1 MSRFKRRQFLQF
13 AGSTL
18 AALGMNQLDFQ
29 RQSLRHGQ
37 VLAQSTSRKLALL
50 VGINDYVDAPLQGCI
65 NDVEMQKQLLI
76 HRFGFKSQDI
86 RVLADAQATRQGML
100 EAFEQHLIQQA
111 KPGDVVV
118 FHFSGHGSQ
127 VADPD
132 CDFSDCRNSTFVPAD
147 SSLAGDSTVADIMG
161 HTLFLL
167 VSALKTENVTVVLDS
182 CHSGGGTRAPQ
193 IRGNLQVRSLNR
205 GSEAKIH
212 PVEAEYQ
219 QRWLSELKLSDEE
232 FKKRRRTGVARG
244 VAIASTQRD
253 QLAADAPFND
263 FFAGAFSYLMT
274 QYLWQQTGDTRFV
287 TTIPSIARSTMRM
300 SFTSQ
305 EPLFETAPGQQH
317 DRQPMYFVEQP
328 TPPAEAVILN
338 VQGNT
343 AKLWLGG
350 LDPQSLAAFGPG
362 AVLSV
367 VDENGDEKGLVE
379 LVSRDGL
386 QGQGKMRG
394 TSPTQGALLQ
404 ERVRGI
410 PSDLSLRIG
419 LDPSLGSETAAASQ
433 GLRSQTRIQPVPL
446 NDNSLQA
453 EVQYIFGRMTAETRQ
468 RFQQEGIRELPEKD
482 SLGLFSPSLEIVP
495 DSFGQPE
502 ETAIAAIQRL
512 QSKLKSL
519 LAARVVKLTLNSS
532 ASRLNITATM
542 NRANSNQL
550 IANSFT
556 PRGIGKKPEATPKPR
571 PASGSANRLPIGTK
585 VELAIRNQEARDL
598 YLSALVIDPTGEM
611 AVIFP
616 NQWTSSDDVTR
627 VKAGATLRIPG
638 STDNF
643 SLVTQAPKGVS
654 EVLIVASTSPLRQAL
669 QALRQVAS
677 RGSQSRGPVAPGDPT
692 NVIDDLLGDLDA
704 STTRGL
710 SVVSNAPGV
719 RSVDTS
725 QIAALSITFEVI

>member
-18 AALGMNQLDFQ
+18 AALGMSQLDFQ
-29 RQSLRHGQ
+29 HQSLRHGE

-76 HRFGFKSQDI
+76 HRFGFNPQDI

-127 VADPD
+127 VDDPD
-132 CDFSDCRNSTFVPAD
+132 CDFSDCRNSTFVPVD
-147 SSLAGDSTVADIMG
+147 SSLSGESTVADIMG

-367 VDENGDEKGLVE
+367 VDETGEEKGLVE

-386 QGQGKMRG
+386 QGQGKLRD
-394 TSPTQGALLQ
+394 TSPAQGALLQ

-419 LDPSLGSETAAASQ
+419 LDPSLGSDTAAANQ
-433 GLRSQTRIQPVPL
+433 GLRSQKRIQPVSL

-468 RFQQEGIRELPEKD
+468 RFQQDGIRELPEKD
-482 SLGLFSPSLEIVP
+482 SLGLFSPALEIVP
-495 DSFGQPE
+495 DSFGQH
-502 ETAIAAIQRL
+502 IIL
-512 QSKLKSL
+512 
-519 LAARVVKLTLNSS
+519 
-532 ASRLNITATM
+532 
-542 NRANSNQL
+542 
-550 IANSFT
+550 F
-556 PRGIGKKPEATPKPR
+556 
-571 PASGSANRLPIGTK
+571 
-585 VELAIRNQEARDL
+585 
-598 YLSALVIDPTGEM
+598 
-611 AVIFP
+611 
-616 NQWTSSDDVTR
+616 
-627 VKAGATLRIPG
+627 
-638 STDNF
+638 
-643 SLVTQAPKGVS
+643 
-654 EVLIVASTSPLRQAL
+654 
-669 QALRQVAS
+669 
-677 RGSQSRGPVAPGDPT
+677 
-692 NVIDDLLGDLDA
+692 
-704 STTRGL
+704 
-710 SVVSNAPGV
+710 
-719 RSVDTS
+719 
-725 QIAALSITFEVI
+725 